1 MLSSL
6 LTRGVCRGWV
16 RDGQEKS
23 FNKTIYSIGSMTRR
37 DFGAPFFSPHP
48 TDFLFAVF
56 MSQCS
61 NTKAAREREKER
73 ERKMPEESE
82 WEE

>member
-6 LTRGVCRGWV
+6 LTREVCGGWTT
-16 RDGQEKS
+16 DGQEKS

-37 DFGAPFFSPHP
+37 DFGAPFFSSP
-48 TDFLFAVF
+48 DFLFAVF

-61 NTKAAREREKER
+61 NTKRER
-73 ERKMPEESE
+73 ERKRGKERGCLSLK
-82 WEE
+82 